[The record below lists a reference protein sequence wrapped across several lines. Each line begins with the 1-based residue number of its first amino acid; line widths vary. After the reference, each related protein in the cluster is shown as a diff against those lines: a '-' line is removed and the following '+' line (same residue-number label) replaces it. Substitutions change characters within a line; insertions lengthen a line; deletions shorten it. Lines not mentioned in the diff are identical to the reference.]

1 MISVQTMLNETIA
14 RTHWTL
20 KQIAAASGLHKETVF
35 KYSSGAINNP
45 TLQSME
51 ALAKVCGYR
60 LELKKRDIPQSPCES
75 CKKIKKDCQLSCIP
89 FADYHRSLAK
99 RRTAWKR

>member
-1 MISVQTMLNETIA
+1 MTIQDMINETIG

-20 KQIAAASGLHKETVF
+20 KEIAEASGLHKETVF
-35 KYSSGAINNP
+35 KYSSGALVNP
-45 TLQSME
+45 TLSSLT

-60 LELKKRDIPQSPCES
+60 LEIKSRDIPQSPCES
-75 CKKIKKDCQLSCIP
+75 CKKIKKDCQLSCTP
-89 FADYHRSLAK
+89 FADYHRSLVK